1 MSTWFEQ
8 GLRSSSAAD
17 SLQGPDGRQRVT
29 IRNRFNEETPINSF
43 KFRKYFNRKDTQI
56 AEGHHLTMST
66 FTFGA
71 VAGAPPLPQTEE
83 GDDNPELV
91 GEILADLQITDGS
104 AAGAQLAVTGG
115 SSAGTQN
122 GFPLPNYH
130 NGPLF
135 TSARKNFYDFFLACK
150 IVLTFGGTP
159 IVSCGPTSNNYKLLI
174 SRLHME
180 YLLMIDIHSQNTK
193 TPLAVNNVNKFLFD
207 TSVDKLH
214 PTQMTYFR
222 IYKNFRD
229 HIFKPVYIA
238 RYAPTFESMPPDD
251 LVEGA
256 DKMKQELFRMWL
268 TCTV

>member
-1 MSTWFEQ
+1 
-8 GLRSSSAAD
+8 
-17 SLQGPDGRQRVT
+17 
-29 IRNRFNEETPINSF
+29 
-43 KFRKYFNRKDTQI
+43 
-56 AEGHHLTMST
+56 
-66 FTFGA
+66 
-71 VAGAPPLPQTEE
+71 
-83 GDDNPELV
+83 
-91 GEILADLQITDGS
+91 
-104 AAGAQLAVTGG
+104 
-115 SSAGTQN
+115 
-122 GFPLPNYH
+122 
-130 NGPLF
+130 
-135 TSARKNFYDFFLACK
+135 
-150 IVLTFGGTP
+150 
-159 IVSCGPTSNNYKLLI
+159 
-174 SRLHME
+174 ME

-229 HIFKPVYIA
+229 HIFKPVYLA